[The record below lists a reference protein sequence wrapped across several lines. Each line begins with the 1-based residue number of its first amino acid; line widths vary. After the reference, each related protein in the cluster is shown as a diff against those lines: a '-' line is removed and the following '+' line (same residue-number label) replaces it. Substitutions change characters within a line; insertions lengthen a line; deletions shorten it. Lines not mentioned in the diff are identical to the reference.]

1 MQRNKIYS
9 VKTLALVAR
18 ELEIDE
24 ALLDEVTEQMD
35 PEDGMIW
42 VCGADDDPIIALSD
56 DGVECLLELVAIH
69 RENQKEESSRPS
81 T

>member
-1 MQRNKIYS
+1 MQRNKISS

-18 ELEIDE
+18 ELNVNE
-24 ALLDEVTEQMD
+24 AMLDEVTDQMD

-42 VCGADDDPIIALSD
+42 VYGAEGDPVIALSD
-56 DGVECLLELVAIH
+56 NGVECLLELIAIH
-69 RENQKEESSRPS
+69 RENQELKNLRSS